1 MKDKVFLH
9 TKEDVSIIVKKY
21 IICLLPLII
30 YGIYKN
36 GFLLYSR
43 NLIPF
48 FEIFKIVYLLLISLG
63 IYLIINNL
71 ILKKSF
77 YSLDLVFMLIIP
89 LFMPQNI
96 NIIIY
101 TLGLFLSF
109 LLASLL
115 EKKIKF
121 NKMAFCKLFIILLV
135 LLFSNYTYLNKAE
148 ALNIYSLNLW
158 DNLWGRNIGGIS
170 SSNII
175 LSLIILIIFC
185 LTNTY
190 KKLVTTTALFSFII
204 LTLIL
209 NNFDVNVFSY
219 STAIVG
225 IILLNVDLTSTPVT
239 KKAMIIYGL
248 LLGILTSILTTYL
261 NLNEGVFIST
271 LFLSFFA
278 LLLDKIVEK

>member
-121 NKMAFCKLFIILLV
+121 NKMAFCKLFETSNLESSRANIPMLV
-135 LLFSNYTYLNKAE
+135 F
-148 ALNIYSLNLW
+148 
-158 DNLWGRNIGGIS
+158 
-170 SSNII
+170 
-175 LSLIILIIFC
+175 SLILFWFC
-185 LTNTY
+185 L
-190 KKLVTTTALFSFII
+190 KLPRNS
-204 LTLIL
+204 
-209 NNFDVNVFSY
+209 
-219 STAIVG
+219 
-225 IILLNVDLTSTPVT
+225 
-239 KKAMIIYGL
+239 
-248 LLGILTSILTTYL
+248 
-261 NLNEGVFIST
+261 
-271 LFLSFFA
+271 FLSFVRSFVYYA
-278 LLLDKIVEK
+278 CPIYLYIKIMSNRYLAKY